1 MVPTFELGSREPG
14 SGGLYVGAVHAACHM
29 ARSEELSRL
38 SIVQA
43 MTDALEPLSF
53 IQAFYEGGAA
63 AFHRI
68 DVWSDIDLYI
78 VVDDAMVPKTFRVVE
93 KVLASLSPIRL
104 IHEEPWPAAS
114 GIFQKFYRLEK
125 AGKFLLVDL
134 AVLTVSAP
142 DKFLVRER
150 STARSSSCSTRATRS
165 KSPHSIARHSF
176 AACSIIAGVFAN

>member
-1 MVPTFELGSREPG
+1 MVPTFEVGPREPG
-14 SGGLYVGAVHAACHM
+14 SGRLCVGAVHAECHM

-53 IQAFYEGGAA
+53 VQAFYEGGAT

-104 IHEEPWPAAS
+104 IHEESWPAAS
-114 GIFQKFYRLEK
+114 GIFQKFYRLEH
-125 AGKFLLVDL
+125 AGEYLLVDL
-134 AVLTVSAP
+134 PVLTASAP
-142 DKFLVRER
+142 PNFL
-150 STARSSSCSTRATRS
+150 A
-165 KSPHSIARHSF
+165 
-176 AACSIIAGVFAN
+176 